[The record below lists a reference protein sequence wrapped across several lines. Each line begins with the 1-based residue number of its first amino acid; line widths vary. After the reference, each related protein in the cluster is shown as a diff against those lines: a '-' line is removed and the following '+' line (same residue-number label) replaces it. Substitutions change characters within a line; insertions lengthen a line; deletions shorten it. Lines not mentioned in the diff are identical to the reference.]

1 MWAATP
7 RIIGGKQYLLDRP
20 NLFGRLTFR
29 MDVDTI
35 PFGRIACGHDMFLT
49 SFLFFSHEHCQTEEK
64 TLKNFTK
71 S

>member
-1 MWAATP
+1 MV
-7 RIIGGKQYLLDRP
+7 KKNLLDHP
-20 NLFGRLTFR
+20 IFFGRLTFR

-49 SFLFFSHEHCQTEEK
+49 SFYFSVMNIVRLKKK